1 MQNYKL
7 KIFLQVFLPW
17 TQNVNSTYIRRS
29 EDVQESSERFTY
41 VQFTSCVQRVGF
53 MKQIELPERYLV
65 AHVSRCEMLQGPK
78 RFMSNEPFLYQVKI
92 VVYCLLTLPLPIPE
106 EEKN

>member
-1 MQNYKL
+1 
-7 KIFLQVFLPW
+7 
-17 TQNVNSTYIRRS
+17 
-29 EDVQESSERFTY
+29 
-41 VQFTSCVQRVGF
+41 

-65 AHVSRCEMLQGPK
+65 AHISRCEMLQGPK

-92 VVYCLLTLPLPIPE
+92 VVYSLLTLPLPIPE